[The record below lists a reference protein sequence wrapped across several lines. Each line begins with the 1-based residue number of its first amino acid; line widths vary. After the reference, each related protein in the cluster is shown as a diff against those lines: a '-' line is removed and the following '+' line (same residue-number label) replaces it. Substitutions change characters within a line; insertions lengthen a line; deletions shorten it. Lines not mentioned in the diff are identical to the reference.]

1 MIDEINLRPNAEG
14 GDRRPT
20 ARVIIVD
27 DHPSYAQGLATLLTK
42 LGDIEVV
49 SIAYEPEE
57 ALAATEAHQPD
68 VVLMDIRLPERTG
81 IEATR
86 EIRTRFP
93 DVKVAVLTASTD
105 ASDVQEAMKAGACGY
120 LLKQSDAGDLVA
132 GISAIHAGKTV
143 IEASVLSS
151 LERHERESLSERD
164 LQLLKLLAKG
174 LELSSIAREMSVSES
189 TVKRH
194 VVQVQQKLGVENRI
208 QAVVAAATRGLL

>member
-1 MIDEINLRPNAEG
+1 MIDEITLRPNVGG
-14 GDRRPT
+14 GDRRPR
-20 ARVIIVD
+20 ARVVIVD

-57 ALAATEAHQPD
+57 ALAATELHQPD

-86 EIRTRFP
+86 DIRTRFP

-105 ASDVQEAMKAGACGY
+105 ASDVQEAMKAGASGY

-143 IEASVLSS
+143 IEPSLLSS

-174 LELSSIAREMSVSES
+174 LELSWIARQMSVSES